1 MIFFRIVGDK
11 LYHSGEVENL
21 GFEESEGIRI
31 PDEYLEKGE
40 FTIMRTCHGIGDWAI
55 ISAMPKLLKKKYPNC
70 KVYVPSV
77 KLLEKICG
85 DIGDQW
91 GTWKDPFENAI
102 NVFKHN
108 PYVDDFVDSVGDEIF
123 HDHYRVYDKNC
134 ADIPLVEQMLKFW
147 QFDEKD
153 YQDCQPELYFTD
165 DEKKLGDNII
175 EEYMGKSEFGC
186 LLISDR
192 FGTLMGEPNEESLKR
207 ETKENRI
214 LHINFFNLS
223 FSWNGHILFFFILK
237 TIR

>member
-1 MIFFRIVGDK
+1 MGDK

-147 QFDEKD
+147 QFEKD
-153 YQDCQPELYFTD
+153 ELSDSKPEIYFSEEEMEMGDKIINEYTD
-165 DEKKLGDNII
+165 VK
-175 EEYMGKSEFGC
+175 EYVC
-186 LLISDR
+186 LLI
-192 FGTLMGEPNEESLKR
+192 
-207 ETKENRI
+207 
-214 LHINFFNLS
+214 
-223 FSWNGHILFFFILK
+223 
-237 TIR
+237 